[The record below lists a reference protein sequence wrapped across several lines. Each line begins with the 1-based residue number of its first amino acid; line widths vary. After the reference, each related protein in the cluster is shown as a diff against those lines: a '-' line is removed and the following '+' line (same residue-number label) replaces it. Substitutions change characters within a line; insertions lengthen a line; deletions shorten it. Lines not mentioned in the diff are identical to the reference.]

1 MTFVK
6 VQKTKAYYKRFQ
18 TKYKRRRLGKTDYY
32 ARKRMVKQ
40 AKNKYNTPR
49 YRFVVRF
56 TNKYV
61 ICQVVYSLKDSDRVM
76 CAAYSSELPRYGLPV
91 GLKNYSAAYA
101 TGLLCARRL
110 LEKLSV
116 KIEVDGAE
124 KSVTLASLYSGAEE
138 CTGEIDTD
146 VDEDTKRK
154 YFVTSLDRDE
164 DGDVRVRPFRCFL
177 DVGIQRTT
185 KGCRIFGA
193 LKGAV
198 DGGLDIP
205 HNEKL
210 FPGYT
215 NEDGQIAY
223 DAEDHKMKIEGA
235 LLSEYMEEL
244 KGEDEER
251 YNELF
256 SQYIKNEIDED
267 NLVET
272 IVACHGKIRES
283 PAAKHSTSAK
293 ARSAAGHAGRSK
305 SLTDFPKQKNTPKF
319 TYDERKARVAAKK
332 AEIAAW
338 IASQE
343 E

>member
-6 VQKTKAYYKRFQ
+6 VQKNKAYFKRFQ

-56 TNKYV
+56 TNRFV

-91 GLKNYSAAYA
+91 GLKNYTAAYC

-110 LEKLSV
+110 LNKLSV
-116 KIEVDGAE
+116 KVDDDGE
-124 KSVTLASLYSGAEE
+124 KVTLASLYQGVSE
-138 CTGEIDTD
+138 CTGELGSDTD
-146 VDEDTKRK
+146 DSNKRK
-154 YFVTSLDRDE
+154 YFVNALDRDE
-164 DGDVRVRPFRCFL
+164 DGEVRIRPFRCFL

-205 HNEKL
+205 HSEKL

-215 NEDGQIAY
+215 NEDGQISY
-223 DAEDHKMKIEGA
+223 DPEDHKDKIMGVA
-235 LLSEYMEEL
+235 LSEYMEEL
-244 KGEDEER
+244 EEEDSDK
-251 YNELF
+251 YNSLF
-256 SQYIKNEIDED
+256 ANYIKNEVTHE
-267 NLVET
+267 NLTDSITET
-272 IVACHGKIRES
+272 LAAIRADS
-283 PAAKHSTSAK
+283 SAKHDASVKSRK
-293 ARSAAGHAGRSK
+293 AAGHAGRAK
-305 SLTDFPKQKNTPKF
+305 SLADFPKQRNAKRL
-319 TYDERKARVAAKK
+319 TYDARKQRVAEKK
-332 AEIAAW
+332 AKIAQW
-338 IASQE
+338 MQDNM
-343 E
+343 